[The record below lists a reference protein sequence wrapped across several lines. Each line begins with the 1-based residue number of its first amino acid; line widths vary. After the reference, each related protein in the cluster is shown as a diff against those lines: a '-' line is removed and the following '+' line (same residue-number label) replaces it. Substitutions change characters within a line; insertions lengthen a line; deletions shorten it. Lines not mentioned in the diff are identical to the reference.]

1 MKKILITGGGGFI
14 GFHLAKKFLEKNY
27 EVDLIDNFSRSFLD
41 FDLKS
46 LINNKNIKLIKSD
59 LLKLNSKKFS
69 SDYDKIFHLAAIIG
83 VQHVKKNPY
92 KVLTHNIQLL
102 ENVIKIAKKQKNLNK
117 FIFFSTSE
125 VYSGT
130 LRYHGLKIPTPENT
144 PLTIDNMNFSRTSY
158 MASKIY
164 GELMCNMSKNL
175 PYIII
180 RPHNFYGPRMGF
192 SHVIPEIMLKIFN
205 SQNKKIKVES
215 PNHRRTFCYI
225 DDAIE
230 MIFELSKTKKSL
242 YKTFNVGSFGNSIN
256 IYQLAKKIL
265 KTSGYKINIK
275 KSYTEKGSPSK
286 RRPNM
291 NQLKKIVKFKCKYN
305 LDEGLKKTYSW
316 YLNNIFLNKKK
327 TFI

>member
-27 EVDLIDNFSRSFLD
+27 KVDLIDNFSRSFLD
-41 FDLKS
+41 FDLKN

-59 LLKLNSKKFS
+59 LLRLNSKKCG

-83 VQHVKKNPY
+83 VRHVNKNPY
-92 KVLTHNIQLL
+92 KVLTHNIRLL
-102 ENVIKIAKKQKNLNK
+102 ENVIQIAKKQKNLSN
-117 FIFFSTSE
+117 FVFFSTSE

-175 PYIII
+175 PYTII

-225 DDAIE
+225 DDAVD
-230 MIFELSKTKKSL
+230 MIFDLVKTKKSL
-242 YKTFNVGSFGNSIN
+242 YKTFNIGSFENSID

-265 KTSGYKINIK
+265 KTSGFKINIK

-291 NQLKKIVKFKCKYN
+291 NQFKKIVRFKCKYN
-305 LDEGLKKTYSW
+305 LDKGLKETYNW